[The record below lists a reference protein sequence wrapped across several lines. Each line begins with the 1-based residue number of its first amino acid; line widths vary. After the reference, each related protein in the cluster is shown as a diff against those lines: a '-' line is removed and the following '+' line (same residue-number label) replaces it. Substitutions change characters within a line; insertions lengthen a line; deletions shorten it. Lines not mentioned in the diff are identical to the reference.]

1 MPYKRLKN
9 AISSIL
15 QRIPENARPIIVTL
29 VLSLAAALSAVI
41 FMFTV
46 KKIFALTYL
55 KFAEESKMYFII
67 ASFILISVTSLI
79 VGFLLFVLSPEAA
92 GSGIPQVKSSYW
104 KQMGYIKLRPAI
116 VKFIAGALSIG
127 GGNSL
132 GREGPSVFIG
142 SSISTNLDGLLGGNP
157 RNKKAANLIG
167 ASAGL
172 AAAFNTP
179 LAAISFVIEEIVGD
193 LNNRYLGRVVLS
205 SVVGAFVV
213 FAILGRQPAF
223 ALPPIHEISWFHY
236 AAVPFVALA
245 ASYLAA
251 MYQKY
256 TLEYRYKLKKQKKMP
271 GWLTPLFGGLITWA
285 VGITVFLSTDK
296 IGVFGLG
303 YQDLSDAMSNRIGWQ
318 IAGILL
324 AGKLIATFASYSFG
338 GCGGI
343 FAPSLFIGAFCGF
356 FVGGIANIWLP
367 LTPADHIVLAAVG
380 MSAYLGGLLH
390 APLTSVLIVFEMTH
404 QFELVPALM
413 IGIIISQAVA
423 KKFSGMNFYEA
434 LLIQDGHEFHKIKP
448 PVDLQGW
455 QNLPISV
462 IMNPKI
468 AYAARAEISEV
479 ERCIDS
485 YPYKAFPIIIDGH
498 LEGIMGREE
507 MKKALSE
514 NAMPKIY
521 KAGTCYSDQS
531 LKDVGNRFI
540 EFDIYVLTVL
550 DRESGKI
557 SGIVTLRDLIRA
569 QNAVQS

>member
-1 MPYKRLKN
+1 MPFRKLKSFM
-9 AISSIL
+9 SSIL
-15 QRIPENARPIIVTL
+15 QRIPENTRPIIVTL
-29 VLSLAAALSAVI
+29 ILSMAAALSAVV

-55 KFAEESKMYFII
+55 RFAEESKIYFVV
-67 ASFILISVTSLI
+67 ASFLMISVTSLI

-104 KQMGYIKLRPAI
+104 KQMGNIKIRPAI
-116 VKFIAGALSIG
+116 IKFIAGALSIG

-142 SSISTNLDGLLGGNP
+142 SSIATNLDGLLGGSP
-157 RNKKAANLIG
+157 RNKRAANLIG

-213 FAILGRQPAF
+213 YATLGRQPAF
-223 ALPPIHEISWFHY
+223 SLPSIENISWFHY
-236 AAVPFVALA
+236 AVVPFVAA
-245 ASYLAA
+245 ASSYLAS
-251 MYQKY
+251 MYQKF
-256 TLEYRYKLKKQKKMP
+256 TLQYRYKLKRQKRIP
-271 GWLTPLFGGLITWA
+271 GWLLPLFGGLITWII
-285 VGITVFLSTDK
+285 GITVYLATDK

-303 YQDLSDAMSNRIGWQ
+303 YQDLSEAMSNRIGWQ
-318 IAGILL
+318 VAGILL
-324 AGKLIATFASYSFG
+324 AGKLLATWGSYSFG

-356 FVGGIANIWLP
+356 FIAGIADIWLP
-367 LTPADHIVLAAVG
+367 LTTADHIVLAAVG

-462 IMNPKI
+462 IMNPKV
-468 AYAARAEISEV
+468 AYVPGLSLSDV
-479 ERCIDS
+479 ENS
-485 YPYKAFPIIIDGH
+485 LESHPYKAFPLIIDGR
-498 LEGIMGREE
+498 LEGIMGRIE
-507 MKKALSE
+507 MQNSLKDKV
-514 NAMPKIY
+514 MPPVH
-521 KAGTCYSDQS
+521 KAGICYSDES
-531 LKDVGNRFI
+531 LKDIGNRFI
-540 EFDIYVLTVL
+540 EYDIYVLTVL
-550 DRESGKI
+550 ERQSENI
-557 SGIVTLRDLIRA
+557 VGIVTLRDLIRA
-569 QNAVQS
+569 QGAVQS